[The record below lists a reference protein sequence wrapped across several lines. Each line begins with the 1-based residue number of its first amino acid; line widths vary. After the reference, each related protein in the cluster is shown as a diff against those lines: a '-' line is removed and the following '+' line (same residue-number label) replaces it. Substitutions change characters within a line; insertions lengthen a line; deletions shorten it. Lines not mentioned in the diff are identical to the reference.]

1 MTALS
6 RIFLILMMAMAGPG
20 WACRGAAAAEPM
32 RLSTGMIDPW
42 TTPEGDGFHQLL
54 VKAVFA
60 RLGVAAEVDVNL
72 ASSRAFSLANDGVTD
87 GLAGRVAGMEKEYPN
102 LIRVPEPMFMNDFV
116 ACALTPD
123 PTPASWAGLTPKAVA
138 YIIGWQVFE
147 HNLPPVRE
155 LTQTKDSSQLLN
167 LLKAGRTEVIL
178 HERWQV
184 LSLAKAMGLR
194 LYVQEPALARVPMY
208 IYLHSRHAALTGRVA
223 AVLREMKAD
232 GSYEAIAQR
241 VFGGL
246 GASVTGLK

>member
-1 MTALS
+1 MTILT
-6 RIFLILMMAMAGPG
+6 RMVLILLVAMAVPG
-20 WACRGAAAAEPM
+20 VACPDAAAAESM
-32 RLSTGMIDPW
+32 RLSTGMIEPW
-42 TTPEGDGFHQLL
+42 TTSQGDGFHQLL

-60 RLGVAAEVDVNL
+60 RLGMAAEVGINL

-116 ACALTPD
+116 ACTLTPD
-123 PTPASWAGLTPKAVA
+123 PQPATWGGLRPKAVA

-184 LSLAKAMGLR
+184 MSLAKAMGLR

-208 IYLHSRHAALTGRVA
+208 IYLHSRHAALTERVA
-223 AVLREMKAD
+223 ATLREMKAD
-232 GSYEAIAQR
+232 GSYEAIAQQ

-246 GASVTGLK
+246 GPSVTGLK